1 MHRIEV
7 DDDVFA
13 QLQQLAEPLV
23 DTPNT
28 VIRRLLAQNA
38 GLAIENT
45 PPPLPKPRKRYRN
58 RRTGELMPL
67 LTAGV
72 LLTDDTLV
80 YAKRNGEV
88 HRGVVT
94 NDGWIEVDGKTYPSP
109 SGALKAS
116 VGYDV
121 NGWKLWMHE
130 RTGNPLASFRE

>member
-13 QLQQLAEPLV
+13 QLQQLAEPFV

-28 VIRRLLAQNA
+28 VIRRLLAQSVPPD
-38 GLAIENT
+38 GGST
-45 PPPLPKPRKRYRN
+45 PPPLPMPRKRYRN
-58 RRTGELMPL
+58 RRTGELMPF
-67 LTAGV
+67 LTSGV
-72 LLTDDTLV
+72 LRTDDTLF
-80 YAKRNGEV
+80 YAKRNGEF

-94 NDGWIEVDGKTYPSP
+94 NDGWIEVDGQTYSSP

-121 NGWKLWMHE
+121 NGWQLWVHE
-130 RTGNPLASFRE
+130 RTGKPLASFRK